1 LCRGWE
7 MERSASFSAE
17 SGPFPRAATVVQ
29 QKGSVILIGID
40 VAGACG
46 KFRPSEQPGPE
57 QGRSRRGTAGVE
69 SAEWINTSRSESD
82 SRADRIRFD
91 VTSCPQLAR
100 TGEGATPPTTR
111 SMQNAPAIHWFA
123 RLRNEESIATR
134 TGEGTTI

>member
-1 LCRGWE
+1 

-57 QGRSRRGTAGVE
+57 QGRSRRGAAGVE
-69 SAEWINTSRSESD
+69 SAEYFSNSRSESD
-82 SRADRIRFD
+82 SRVDRIRFD

-100 TGEGATPPTTR
+100 AGEGATPPTTR